1 MTTTS
6 LTATIATTMSSKQP
20 TLIVIVGPTGSGKT
34 SLAVTLARHYS
45 APIISTDSR
54 QFYRGLPIGTAQPT
68 AEELSL
74 AEHHFI
80 ADREVDDDFN
90 SGRYEQEALARLD
103 ELFKRHDVVVAVG
116 GSGLY
121 IQALCEGMDNLPE
134 ANDELR
140 QSLKQRLES
149 EGVEPLFEELRR
161 LDPAYAEVVDRHNP
175 TRIMRALEVCITSG
189 KPYSHQRK
197 GERQRRPFRIV
208 KIGTDLPRDVLY
220 ERINLRVDMMISEG
234 LEAEARAMLPKREL
248 NSLQTVGY
256 REMFDYFDGNSSLDE
271 AIELIKRN
279 SRRYAKRQMT
289 WFRRDAEIAW
299 FSPHDIEPIISHID
313 TKILQN

>member
-1 MTTTS
+1 M
-6 LTATIATTMSSKQP
+6 TATTATTMSSKQP

-80 ADREVDDDFN
+80 ADRDVDDDFN
-90 SGRYEQEALARLD
+90 SGRYEQEALSRLD
-103 ELFKRHDVVVAVG
+103 ELFKHHDLVVAVG

-134 ANDELR
+134 ANEELR
-140 QSLKQRLES
+140 QSLKQRLER
-149 EGVEPLFEELRR
+149 EGIEPLFEELCR
-161 LDPAYAEVVDRHNP
+161 LDADYAEVVDRHNP
-175 TRIMRALEVCITSG
+175 ARIMRALEVCITSG
-189 KPYSHQRK
+189 KPYSEQRK
-197 GERQRRPFRIV
+197 GEKQQRPFRIV

-220 ERINLRVDMMISEG
+220 ERINLRVDMMISQG
-234 LEAEARAMLPKREL
+234 LEAEARAMLAKREL

-256 REMFDYFDGNSSLDE
+256 REMFDYFDGNCSLDE

-279 SRRYAKRQMT
+279 SRRYAKRQLT

-313 TKILQN
+313 AKILQN

>member
-1 MTTTS
+1 
-6 LTATIATTMSSKQP
+6 MSSKQP
-20 TLIVIVGPTGSGKT
+20 TLIVVVGPTGSGKT
-34 SLAVTLARHYS
+34 SLAVALARHYS

-80 ADREVDDDFN
+80 ADRDVDDDFN
-90 SGRYEQEALARLD
+90 SGRYEHEALARLD
-103 ELFKRHDVVVAVG
+103 ELFKRHDVVIAVG

-149 EGVEPLFEELRR
+149 EGVESLFEELRR
-161 LDPAYAEVVDRHNP
+161 LDPVYAEVVDRHNP
-175 TRIMRALEVCITSG
+175 ARIMRALEVCITSG

-197 GERQRRPFRIV
+197 GERQQRPFRIV

-256 REMFDYFDGNSSLDE
+256 REMFDYFDGRCSLDE

-279 SRRYAKRQMT
+279 SRRYAKRQLT
-289 WFRRDAEIAW
+289 WFRRDAEVAW

>member
-1 MTTTS
+1 
-6 LTATIATTMSSKQP
+6 MSSKQP
-20 TLIVIVGPTGSGKT
+20 TLIVVVGPTGSGKT
-34 SLAVTLARHYS
+34 SLAVALARHYS

-80 ADREVDDDFN
+80 ADRDVDDDFN
-90 SGRYEQEALARLD
+90 SGRYEHEALARLD
-103 ELFKRHDVVVAVG
+103 ELFKRHDVVIAVG

-175 TRIMRALEVCITSG
+175 ARIMRALEVCITSG

-197 GERQRRPFRIV
+197 GERQQRPFRIV

-256 REMFDYFDGNSSLDE
+256 REMFDYFDGRCSLDE
-271 AIELIKRN
+271 TIELIKRN
-279 SRRYAKRQMT
+279 SRRYAKRQLT
-289 WFRRDAEIAW
+289 WFRRDAEVAW

>member
-1 MTTTS
+1 M
-6 LTATIATTMSSKQP
+6 TATIATTMSSKQP

-103 ELFKRHDVVVAVG
+103 ELFERHDVVVAVG

-134 ANDELR
+134 ANEELR

-149 EGVEPLFEELRR
+149 EGIEPLFEELRR
-161 LDPAYAEVVDRHNP
+161 LDPDYAEAVDRHNP
-175 TRIMRALEVCITSG
+175 ARIMRALEVCITSG

-197 GERQRRPFRIV
+197 GERQQRPFRIV

-256 REMFDYFDGNSSLDE
+256 REMFDYFDGRCSLDE

-313 TKILQN
+313 AKILQN

>member
-1 MTTTS
+1 
-6 LTATIATTMSSKQP
+6 MSSKQP

-103 ELFKRHDVVVAVG
+103 ELFKRHDVVIAVG

-121 IQALCEGMDNLPE
+121 IQALCEGMDNLPSYHSFS
-134 ANDELR
+134 R
-140 QSLKQRLES
+140 
-149 EGVEPLFEELRR
+149 FF
-161 LDPAYAEVVDRHNP
+161 Y
-175 TRIMRALEVCITSG
+175 TI
-189 KPYSHQRK
+189 
-197 GERQRRPFRIV
+197 
-208 KIGTDLPRDVLY
+208 
-220 ERINLRVDMMISEG
+220 
-234 LEAEARAMLPKREL
+234 
-248 NSLQTVGY
+248 
-256 REMFDYFDGNSSLDE
+256 FD
-271 AIELIKRN
+271 KV
-279 SRRYAKRQMT
+279 
-289 WFRRDAEIAW
+289 
-299 FSPHDIEPIISHID
+299 
-313 TKILQN
+313 

>member
-1 MTTTS
+1 
-6 LTATIATTMSSKQP
+6 MSSKQP
-20 TLIVIVGPTGSGKT
+20 TLIVVVGPTGSGKT
-34 SLAVTLARHYS
+34 SLAVALARHYS

-80 ADREVDDDFN
+80 ADRDVDDDFN
-90 SGRYEQEALARLD
+90 SGRYEHEALARLD
-103 ELFKRHDVVVAVG
+103 ELFKRHDVVIAVG

-175 TRIMRALEVCITSG
+175 ARIMRALEVCITSG

-197 GERQRRPFRIV
+197 GEKQQRPFRIV

-256 REMFDYFDGNSSLDE
+256 REMFDYFDGRCSLDE

-279 SRRYAKRQMT
+279 SRRYAKRQLT
-289 WFRRDAEIAW
+289 WFRRDAEVAW